1 MRRLSALTWILFL
14 AAVARAEDPTAEAL
28 RAFAYEP
35 VKFETK
41 FEKRLERD
49 KWTQYKVE
57 FPSPTVTDTES
68 NNTVHGH
75 LVVPKGKWTA
85 AVIVLPIWKGGG
97 PNLELMVARRL
108 AEDGVAGFVMALPY
122 QFERSPEGK
131 RSGALT
137 VSSDLERT
145 RQSVIQAIRDVRR
158 SAQWLVEDRGADPKR
173 LGIMGISLGG
183 HIAALAWAVE
193 PKFHAA
199 VTVLAG
205 GNIHELFWNESDE
218 TKEIKEELQAKG
230 VTLEQLATLMKPYD
244 AVTYATKERKQGL
257 LLIGSK
263 DDPVVPIRNVRA
275 LRDAFGGPRLIVFPG
290 NHYSVIVAM
299 GDILGDVSAH
309 FRKELLDSE

>member
-1 MRRLSALTWILFL
+1 MRSLSWWLLL
-14 AAVARAEDPTAEAL
+14 AAVVHAEDPTEQAL
-28 RAFAYEP
+28 RSFAYEP
-35 VKFETK
+35 VKFEAAV
-41 FEKRLERD
+41 EKRLERD
-49 KWTQYKVE
+49 KWTQFKVT
-57 FPSPTVTDTES
+57 FPSPTVTDVES

-75 LVVPKGKWTA
+75 LVVPNAKWTA

-97 PNLELMVARRL
+97 PDLELMVARRL
-108 AEDGVAGFVMALPY
+108 AQDGVAALVMALPY
-122 QFERSPEGK
+122 QFERAPRGK

-145 RQSVIQAIRDVRR
+145 RASMVQAIRDVRR

-183 HIAALAWAVE
+183 HVAALAWAVE
-193 PKFHAA
+193 PRFRAA

-205 GNIHELFWNESDE
+205 GNVHELFWNESSE

-230 VTLEQLATLMKPYD
+230 VTLEQLAALMKPYD
-244 AVTYATKERKQGL
+244 AVTYATKERKKGL
-257 LLIGSK
+257 LLIGAK

-290 NHYSVIVAM
+290 NHYSVIIAM
-299 GDILGDVSAH
+299 GDILGDVSEH
-309 FRKELLDSE
+309 FRRELVQEK